1 MSCIYTEDPE
11 LPVIELRVLGRVT
24 QHDMDEILPK
34 IEAFIARHG
43 KVRIVEVI
51 EKFEGFDPTTM
62 LDGIKFDINHLSDVT
77 HAAVV
82 SDIGWIG
89 MLTRASAMI
98 MPLTVR
104 VYPMSELETARAW
117 ARDPQDM
124 MPGAAA
130 E

>member
-11 LPVIELRVLGRVT
+11 LPVAELHVLGRVT

-34 IEAFIARHG
+34 MDAFIAKHG

-62 LDGIKFDINHLSDVT
+62 LDGIKFDINHLTDVT

-89 MLTRASAMI
+89 MLTRATAMV

-104 VYPMSELETARAW
+104 MFPMKELEAARNW
-117 ARDPQDM
+117 ARDPHDVS
-124 MPGAAA
+124 PGEAA

>member
-11 LPVIELRVLGRVT
+11 LPVAELHVLGRVT

-34 IEAFIARHG
+34 LEAFIAKHG
-43 KVRIVEVI
+43 KIRIVEVI

-62 LDGIKFDINHLSDVT
+62 LEGMRFDINHLTDVT

-89 MLTRASAMI
+89 MVTRASAML
-98 MPLTVR
+98 MPITVR
-104 VYPMSELETARAW
+104 MFPMSELEAAREW
-117 ARDPQDM
+117 AREPLDAHLPV
-124 MPGAAA
+124 
-130 E
+130 

>member
-51 EKFEGFDPTTM
+51 EKFEG
-62 LDGIKFDINHLSDVT
+62 S
-77 HAAVV
+77 
-82 SDIGWIG
+82 
-89 MLTRASAMI
+89 TRRPCSTGSSSTSI
-98 MPLTVR
+98 I
-104 VYPMSELETARAW
+104 
-117 ARDPQDM
+117 
-124 MPGAAA
+124 
-130 E
+130 

>member
-11 LPVIELRVLGRVT
+11 LPVAELRVLGRVT

-34 IEAFIARHG
+34 MEAFIARHG

-62 LDGIKFDINHLSDVT
+62 LDGIKFDINHLCDVT

-89 MLTRASAMI
+89 MLTRATAMI
-98 MPLTVR
+98 MPVTVR
-104 VYPMSELETARAW
+104 MFPMSELEAARAW
-117 ARDPQDM
+117 ARDPYDIT
-124 MPGAAA
+124 PSAAA